1 MMKWFCIEGGHI
13 LDPFGG
19 EQTKGVVADEL
30 GYKYT
35 GIEIRQEQVDLNR
48 EKTKQY
54 KDVQYICGDSTR
66 LEQYVGGANFDMV
79 FTSPPYYDLE
89 IYSTGDMSSV
99 GTYEEFMNMY
109 RQVFTQCYEKLADD
123 SFFVIK
129 IGEIRDKKSGI
140 YRNFVGDNINLFKEI
155 GFFYYNEIILATAI
169 GTAAVRASLS
179 MSTRKICKV
188 HQNVLVF
195 FKGNPAH
202 IKEKFG
208 VIEIEDAE
216 ENDEN

>member
-1 MMKWFCIEGGHI
+1 MLKWFCIDGGHI

-19 EQTKGVVADEL
+19 EQTKGVVAGEL

-35 GIEIRQEQVDLNR
+35 GVEIRQEQVDLNR
-48 EKTKQY
+48 EKTKRY
-54 KDVQYICGDSTR
+54 KNVQYICGDSTKIS
-66 LEQYVGGANFDMV
+66 QYVGDEIFDMV

-89 IYSTGDMSSV
+89 IYSNGDMSSV
-99 GTYEEFMNMY
+99 GTYEEFMTMY
-109 RQVFTQCYEKLADD
+109 KQVFAQCYEKLAED
-123 SFFVIK
+123 SFLVIK
-129 IGEIRDKKSGI
+129 IGEIRDRKTGI
-140 YRNFVGDNINLFKEI
+140 YRNFVGDNIQLFKDM
-155 GFFYYNEIILATAI
+155 GLLYYNEIILATAI

-179 MSTRKICKV
+179 MSTRKVCKV

-208 VIEIEDAE
+208 VIDIDSTEESNEI
-216 ENDEN
+216 